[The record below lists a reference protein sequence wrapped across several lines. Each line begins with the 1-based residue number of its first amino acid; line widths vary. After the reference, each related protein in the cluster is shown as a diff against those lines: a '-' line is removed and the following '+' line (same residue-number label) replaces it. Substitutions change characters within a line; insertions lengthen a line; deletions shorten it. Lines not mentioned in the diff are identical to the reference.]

1 MQAGPHPHAYARSKL
16 LTITRGRG
24 HSLPAGRAGYGTM
37 AAIGTGACQLIVV
50 TALLQPVRPQV
61 SLHVRL
67 SGTDCECCVGAEAG
81 IGRPPPGLF

>member
-1 MQAGPHPHAYARSKL
+1 
-16 LTITRGRG
+16 
-24 HSLPAGRAGYGTM
+24 M
-37 AAIGTGACQLIVV
+37 AAIGTGAGQLIVV

-67 SGTDCECCVGAEAG
+67 SGTDRECCGEAEAG